1 MSMPDT
7 DRLSG
12 VDTTTCF
19 TCLCAPRG
27 LELSSTEAMDA
38 AAQALDAHGFETFRD
53 DAGIRPQLLAHH
65 PVKGV
70 VALDYATDN
79 SAGVRLNRKLELLR
93 EEVPA
98 IRRVAVDRRVVDPS
112 ARGTDRRT
120 VTVADARTGAW
131 VTALRPRPIDDKV
144 ADGIRAAFTPLAE
157 VPIPRRD
164 KLSDHDS
171 SARAKARLRLD
182 ADQAKAVEGLTGE
195 VGVVEGPPGSGKT
208 IVLVARA
215 RMLAR
220 ENPNWRI
227 QFLCYNRMLVP
238 YLRELVSPY
247 PNIEVSTFARF
258 VHSLGCRVN
267 MTEPGWAVSDAART
281 VPILVRAPV
290 IDALLVDE
298 AQDFW
303 LPWLQVAMAA
313 VRPGRGGVLLA
324 GDSKQSLYRYESGID
339 ELKGWLDDFEV
350 FELDRAYRS
359 TRQILEVTSA
369 LSDQSMVHGLATAF
383 DGPPVDL
390 IYSHDKAGQGDAV
403 ANDIAMLAKH
413 EHVEYQNIGV
423 LVTRKFLVG
432 TVAKA
437 LERRGIPV
445 EVMWANMA
453 GGLDLR
459 EPTVKVMT
467 VHSAKGID
475 FDIVFLVGL
484 ESLPDGLSNEDVQQ
498 GRTGYVGMTRAK
510 DRLVITY
517 SHDNAYLE
525 RIRHV
530 DNETLNRWMWPDDF
544 VLEA

>member
-1 MSMPDT
+1 
-7 DRLSG
+7 
-12 VDTTTCF
+12 
-19 TCLCAPRG
+19 
-27 LELSSTEAMDA
+27 MDA
-38 AAQALDAHGFETFRD
+38 AAKALIAQGFETYRD

-70 VALDYATDN
+70 VALEYATDN
-79 SAGVRLNRKLELLR
+79 RTGVQLNRKLELLR

-98 IRRVAVDRRVVDPS
+98 IRRVAIERRVVD
-112 ARGTDRRT
+112 ALAQATDRRT

-131 VTALRPRPIDDKV
+131 AAALRPRLIDDKV
-144 ADGIRAAFTPLAE
+144 ADGIRDAFAPATE

-164 KLSDHDS
+164 NLSDRES
-171 SARAKARLRLD
+171 GARAKARLRLD
-182 ADQAKAVEGLTGE
+182 ADQVKAVGTTGE

-208 IVLVARA
+208 IVLAARA
-215 RMLAR
+215 RKLAR
-220 ENPNWRI
+220 ENPEWRI

-238 YLRELVSPY
+238 YLRDLVSPY

-258 VHSLGCRVN
+258 AASLGHRVD
-267 MTEPGWAVSDAART
+267 MRDPVRAASDAARA
-281 VPILVRAPV
+281 VAALRLSPLV
-290 IDALLVDE
+290 DAVLVDE

-303 LPWLQVAMAA
+303 LPWLQVAIAA
-313 VRPGRGGVLLA
+313 VRRGRGGVLLA
-324 GDSKQSLYRYESGID
+324 GDSKQSLYRYGSGID
-339 ELKGWLDDFEV
+339 ELKSWHDDLEV
-350 FELDRAYRS
+350 LELGRAYRS
-359 TRQILEVTSA
+359 TKQILKVTSA
-369 LSDQSMVHGLATAF
+369 LSDQSVVRGLATAF

-403 ANDIAMLAKH
+403 ANDIAMLARH

-437 LERRGIPV
+437 LDRRGIPV
-445 EVMWANMA
+445 EVMWANKA
-453 GGLDLR
+453 GELDLR
-459 EPTVKVMT
+459 DPTVKVMT

-484 ESLPDGLSNEDVQQ
+484 ENLPDSSSDEDVQQ

-517 SHDNAYLE
+517 SRDNAYLE

-530 DNETLNRWMWPDDF
+530 DDETLNRWMWPDDF

>member
-1 MSMPDT
+1 M
-7 DRLSG
+7 
-12 VDTTTCF
+12 
-19 TCLCAPRG
+19 
-27 LELSSTEAMDA
+27 SSTEAMDA
-38 AAQALDAHGFETFRD
+38 AAKALVAQGFETYRD

-79 SAGVRLNRKLELLR
+79 GASVQLNRKLELLR

-98 IRRVAVDRRVVDPS
+98 IRRVAIERRVVD
-112 ARGTDRRT
+112 ARAQATDRRT
-120 VTVADARTGAW
+120 VSVTDARTGAW
-131 VTALRPRPIDDKV
+131 AAALRHRPIDDQV
-144 ADGIRAAFTPLAE
+144 ADGIRAAFAPTAE

-164 KLSDHDS
+164 NLSDRNAG
-171 SARAKARLRLD
+171 ARVKARLRLD
-182 ADQAKAVEGLTGE
+182 ADQAKAVEGATSE

-208 IVLVARA
+208 IVLAARA
-215 RMLAR
+215 RKLAR
-220 ENPNWRI
+220 ENPGWRI

-238 YLRELVSPY
+238 YLRDLVSPY

-258 VHSLGCRVN
+258 AASLDHRVD
-267 MTEPGWAVSDAART
+267 MRDPARAASDAARA
-281 VPILVRAPV
+281 VAALRLSPAV
-290 IDALLVDE
+290 DAVMVDE

-303 LPWLQVAMAA
+303 LPWLQVAIAA
-313 VRPGRGGVLLA
+313 VRRGRGGVLLA

-339 ELKGWLDDFEV
+339 ELKSWLDDFEV

-359 TRQILEVTSA
+359 TKQILEVTSA
-369 LSDQSMVHGLATAF
+369 LSDQSVVRGLATAF

-403 ANDIAMLAKH
+403 ANDIAMLVKH
-413 EHVEYQNIGV
+413 EQVEYQNIGV

-432 TVAKA
+432 TVAEA
-437 LERRGIPV
+437 LKRRGIPF
-445 EVMWANMA
+445 EVMWANKA
-453 GGLDLR
+453 GELDLR
-459 EPTVKVMT
+459 DPTVKVMT

-484 ESLPDGLSNEDVQQ
+484 ENLPDGSSDEDVQQ

-517 SHDNAYLE
+517 SRDNAYLE

-530 DNETLNRWMWPDDF
+530 DMETLNRWMWPDDF